1 MANGMWFYTAW
12 AGNAFSTIEGW
23 TVVSAYSTNVINN
36 CGADKMVGGYG
47 VFGQGSSLVK

>member
-1 MANGMWFYTAW
+1 MTNGMWFYTAW

-23 TVVSAYSTNVINN
+23 TAVGASSTNLINN

-47 VFGQGSSLVK
+47 VFGQGASLVK